1 MTSTPARRRAVG
13 LVLVGVVVATVCVF
27 LGRWQWHRH
36 EWRDAQIAIAE
47 ANYDAAAVPLT
58 DVVGDPSDTL
68 ADDDQWRPVSVTGHY
83 LDTTVLLRNRPVDG
97 NPAYHVVVPFVV
109 AGSGDVLVVDRGWV
123 PTGEDASESVA
134 VPAAPAGE
142 VDLVVRLR
150 TAERDSGRPPAD
162 GWVHALAPGQV
173 MTAAGSGTVAAGE
186 LYTGLY
192 GQRVSEDPAPAEVPG
207 PLPAP
212 DLDPGSH
219 LSYAFQWWAFA
230 LGALL
235 GFSWLAR
242 RELVEE
248 REGLTPPL
256 GAPPARGRDD
266 GLDDGRDDAQD
277 HEDDGQNLG
286 GQPDRR
292 RAVVGPPAASGARAP
307 RRRRKEGRA
316 EAEEDALIDAQIGTP
331 PER

>member
-1 MTSTPARRRAVG
+1 MHLTPARRRAVG
-13 LVLVGVVVATVCVF
+13 LVVVGVVVATVCVF

-47 ANYDAAAVPLT
+47 ANYDADPVPLEQ
-58 DVVGDPSDTL
+58 VVDDP
-68 ADDDQWRPVSVTGHY
+68 ADALPDDAQWRPVSVTGHY

-123 PTGEDASESVA
+123 PTGADASETVE

-150 TAERDSGRPPAD
+150 TAERVSGRPPTD
-162 GWVHALAPGQV
+162 GWVHAVAPDQV
-173 MTAAGSGTVAAGE
+173 MTAAGDEAAPGTDGA

-207 PLPAP
+207 ALPPP

-219 LSYAFQWWAFA
+219 LSYAFQWWVFA
-230 LGALL
+230 LGALVGL
-235 GFSWLAR
+235 SWLAR
-242 RELVEE
+242 REIVEE
-248 REGLTPPL
+248 RAGSPALAAGGRP
-256 GAPPARGRDD
+256 GAPGDAPDEGRGPT
-266 GLDDGRDDAQD
+266 ATP
-277 HEDDGQNLG
+277 H
-286 GQPDRR
+286 
-292 RAVVGPPAASGARAP
+292 
-307 RRRRKEGRA
+307 RRRKEGRA
-316 EAEEDALIDAQIGTP
+316 EAEEDALVDAQLGTP